1 MSVFSFRQ
9 GKIGEMGVTGSPGP
23 PGPEVRHTWLCI
35 FFHHNFLT
43 DTYQCILTNIFP
55 HMWSPPALNLGPI
68 LFSLYMF
75 LNSFKGISYHCY
87 TDGTQL
93 YISVKP

>member
-1 MSVFSFRQ
+1 MSFFSFRQ

-23 PGPEVRHTWLCI
+23 QGPEVRHTWLCI
-35 FFHHNFLT
+35 FSSQFSDRYLPMHINK
-43 DTYQCILTNIFP
+43 YI
-55 HMWSPPALNLGPI
+55 SSYVESPALNLGPI